1 MFGHG
6 SAGLAEL
13 ENFADFM
20 CTSNEEFRML
30 YQKGIPQ
37 LTQTLSIL
45 ITLTLRDQLRKDPS
59 LPILKLVNILLQ
71 ALSQQ
76 EVTLS

>member
-1 MFGHG
+1 
-6 SAGLAEL
+6 
-13 ENFADFM
+13 
-20 CTSNEEFRML
+20 ML